1 MRQDIVRDY
10 AIRQLDAAKGLRAK
24 QEETVT
30 ALLAARPD
38 GGFRTA
44 EHASPLTV
52 EGYVARELYWHLR
65 AAREKGEHD
74 VPDVWVT
81 HDDEAVLRAVARA
94 VGYDE
99 LVGLAD
105 SAEAAGE
112 HLRAARYA
120 WVASKGSQA
129 GMAVAD
135 LLYRSVDLLVL
146 VPEAQRD
153 DTTLAFEQASI

>member
-1 MRQDIVRDY
+1 M
-10 AIRQLDAAKGLRAK
+10 A
-24 QEETVT
+24 

-44 EHASPLTV
+44 EHASPFTV

-65 AAREKGEHD
+65 AARGDGDGECSHD
-74 VPDVWVT
+74 VPDAWMT
-81 HDDEAVLRAVARA
+81 HEDEAVLRGVAMA
-94 VGYDE
+94 VGHDA
-99 LVGLAD
+99 LVVLAD

-112 HLRAARYA
+112 HLRAARYH
-120 WVASKGSQA
+120 WVASKGRRLS

-146 VPEAQRD
+146 VPEAQRGD
-153 DTTLAFEQASI
+153 AALAFEQASLLSRNDACLSL